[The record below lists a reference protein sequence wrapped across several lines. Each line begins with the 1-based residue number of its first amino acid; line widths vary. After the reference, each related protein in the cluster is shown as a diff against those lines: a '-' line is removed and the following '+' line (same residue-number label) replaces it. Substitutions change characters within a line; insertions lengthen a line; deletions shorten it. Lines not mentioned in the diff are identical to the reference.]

1 MKTDD
6 LVVVRT
12 FNTAIDA
19 ELAKSAL
26 DAADVDSFIQTD
38 DAGGMRPHLV
48 FAQGAR
54 LIVRAEDRDRATSIL
69 DADDSS
75 ALDPGPGTKDQ
86 APRTKD

>member
-1 MKTDD
+1 MKTGE

-26 DAADVDSFIQTD
+26 DAVDIDSFIQTD
-38 DAGGMRPHLV
+38 DAGGMRPHML

-54 LIVRAEDRDRATSIL
+54 LVVRAEDVERATTVL
-69 DADDSS
+69 DAD
-75 ALDPGPGTKDQ
+75 GN
-86 APRTKD
+86 